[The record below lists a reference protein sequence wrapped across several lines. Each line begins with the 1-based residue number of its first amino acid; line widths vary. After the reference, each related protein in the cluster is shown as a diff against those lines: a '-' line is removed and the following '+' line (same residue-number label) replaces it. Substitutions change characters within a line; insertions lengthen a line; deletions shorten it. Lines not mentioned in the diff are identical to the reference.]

1 MNNLLADVTI
11 RTDWLHSNAAGMVV
25 FVLVSIWAGWVI
37 HNLVVH
43 KMGFWAAVSLGVGQG
58 EQILHNIKVIDPA
71 LGPEIDLSDAVADE
85 LRRLADQMQVTP
97 TTGGKP

>member
-1 MNNLLADVTI
+1 MSLLADVTI
-11 RTDWLHSNAAGMVV
+11 RTDWLRSNAAGMVV
-25 FVLVSIWAGWVI
+25 FVFVSIWAGWVI

-43 KMGFWAAVSLGVGQG
+43 KMGFWPAVALGVGQG
-58 EQILHNIKVIDPA
+58 EQILRDIKAIDPA
-71 LGPEIDLSDAVADE
+71 LAPAIDLSEAVADE